1 MANDIK
7 LVTKYLP
14 LLDEV
19 YKQSAKTAIL
29 EAPENMVRETEEANV
44 FKIAKLSFDGLGDYD
59 KATGFPAGNLDLTW
73 ETHTFANDRGRKFT
87 LDRMDNLESLGMTL
101 LNVSGEF
108 VRTEVVPEKDAYTV
122 AKIAGTTGVAGTTGT
137 LTNSNTKEAIDTA
150 IAQSGEAEVDEA
162 NMILLMTPTIKGNL
176 ETEINR
182 KLDSG
187 VDRYGQKI
195 NYYNDIPIITIPQSR
210 FYDKIDLHD
219 GKTSGQTA
227 GGYVKNTAGKNINFI
242 LMDKNAAFTVTKH
255 ALTKVVTPE
264 QNQLTDG
271 WMFQFRFY
279 YEAFVQEN
287 KKAGIYVHKV
297 A

>member
-1 MANDIK
+1 MANDIQ

-29 EAPENMVRETEEANV
+29 EAPENMVRATEDANV

-162 NMILLMTPTIKGNL
+162 NMILMMTPTIKGNL

-264 QNQLTDG
+264 QNQMTDG

>member
-29 EAPENMVRETEEANV
+29 EAPENMVRATEEANV

-59 KATGFPAGNLDLTW
+59 KTTGFPAGNLDLDW
-73 ETHTFANDRGRKFT
+73 ETHTFANDRGRKFS
-87 LDRMDNLESLGMTL
+87 LDRMDNLESLGMAL

-264 QNQLTDG
+264 QNQMTDG

>member
-59 KATGFPAGNLDLTW
+59 KTTGFPAGNLDLAW
-73 ETHTFANDRGRKFT
+73 ETHTFANDRGRKFS
-87 LDRMDNLESLGMTL
+87 LDRMDNLESLGTTL

-108 VRTEVVPEKDAYTV
+108 VRTEVVPEKDAYTI
-122 AKIAGTTGVAGTTGT
+122 AKIAGTTGIGGTTGT
-137 LTNSNTKEAIDTA
+137 LTKTNTKEAVDTA
-150 IAQSGEAEVDEA
+150 IAQLGEAEVDEA
-162 NMILLMTPTIKGNL
+162 NMILMMTPTVKGNF
-176 ETEINR
+176 EAEINR
-182 KLDSG
+182 QLDSG
-187 VDRYGQKI
+187 VDKYGQKI
-195 NYYNDIPIITIPQSR
+195 NYYNDIPIIVIPQTR
-210 FYDKIDLHD
+210 FYDKIDLYD
-219 GKTSGQTA
+219 GKTSGQVA
-227 GGYVKNTAGKNINFI
+227 GGYVKNSAGKNINFI

-255 ALTKVVTPE
+255 ALTKVITPE
-264 QNQLTDG
+264 QNQMTDG
-271 WMFQFRFY
+271 WMFHFRFY

>member
-1 MANDIK
+1 MANDIQ

-182 KLDSG
+182 KLDNG

-264 QNQLTDG
+264 QNQMTDG

>member
-1 MANDIK
+1 MANDIQ

-29 EAPENMVRETEEANV
+29 EAPENMVRATEDANV

-59 KATGFPAGNLDLTW
+59 KATGFPAGNLDLDW
-73 ETHTFANDRGRKFT
+73 ETHTFVNDRGRKFS
-87 LDRMDNLESLGMTL
+87 LDRMDNLESLGMAL

-108 VRTEVVPEKDAYTV
+108 VRTKVVPEKDAYTV

-162 NMILLMTPTIKGNL
+162 NMILMMTPTVKGNL
-176 ETEINR
+176 EAEINR
-182 KLDSG
+182 QLDSG
-187 VDRYGQKI
+187 VDEYGQKI
-195 NYYNDIPIITIPQSR
+195 NYYNDIPIIAIPQTR
-210 FYDKIDLHD
+210 FYDKIDLQD
-219 GKTSGQTA
+219 GKTSGQVA
-227 GGYVKNTAGKNINFI
+227 GGYVKNNAGKDINFI

-255 ALTKVVTPE
+255 ALTKVITPE
-264 QNQLTDG
+264 QNQMTDG

>member
-29 EAPENMVRETEEANV
+29 EAPENMVRATEEANV

-162 NMILLMTPTIKGNL
+162 NMILLMTPTVKGNL
-176 ETEINR
+176 ETEIGR
-182 KLDSG
+182 KLDNG

-219 GKTSGQTA
+219 GKTSGQVA
-227 GGYVKNTAGKNINFI
+227 GGYVKNNAGKNINFI

-255 ALTKVVTPE
+255 ALTKVITPE
-264 QNQLTDG
+264 QNQMTDG

>member
-1 MANDIK
+1 MANDIQ

-29 EAPENMVRETEEANV
+29 EAPENMVRATEDANV

-162 NMILLMTPTIKGNL
+162 NMILMMTPTIKGNL
-176 ETEINR
+176 EAEINR
-182 KLDSG
+182 KLDNG

-264 QNQLTDG
+264 QNQMTDG

>member
-29 EAPENMVRETEEANV
+29 EAPADMVRTTDEANV

-59 KATGFPAGNLDLTW
+59 KTSGYPVGNLDLDW
-73 ETHTFANDRGRKFT
+73 EIHTFANDRGRKFS
-87 LDRMDNLESLGMTL
+87 LDRMDNLESLGMAL

-108 VRTEVVPEKDAYTV
+108 VRTKVVPEKDAYTI
-122 AKIAGTTGVAGTTGT
+122 AKIAGTTGITNTTGT
-137 LTNSNTKEAIDTA
+137 LTSTTTKTAIDTA
-150 IAQSGEAEVDEA
+150 IANLGEAEVDEA
-162 NMILLMTPTIKGNL
+162 NMILMMTPTIKGYL
-176 ETEINR
+176 EAEIKR
-182 KLDSG
+182 QLDSG
-187 VDRYGQKI
+187 VDEYGQKI
-195 NYYNDIPIITIPQSR
+195 NYYNDIPIITIPQTR

-219 GKTSGQTA
+219 GKSSGQTA
-227 GGYVKNTAGKNINFI
+227 GGYVKNNAGKNINFI

-264 QNQLTDG
+264 DNQLTDG
-271 WMFQFRFY
+271 WMFHFRFY
-279 YEAFVQEN
+279 YETFVQSN
-287 KKAGIYVHKV
+287 KKTGIYVSKL

>member
-1 MANDIK
+1 MANDIQ

-29 EAPENMVRETEEANV
+29 EASENMVRATEEANV

-73 ETHTFANDRGRKFT
+73 ETHTFANDRGRKFS
-87 LDRMDNLESLGMTL
+87 LDRMDNLESLGMAL

-122 AKIAGTTGVAGTTGT
+122 AKIAGTTGITNVTGT
-137 LTNSNTKEAIDTA
+137 LTDTNTKEAIDTA

-162 NMILLMTPTIKGNL
+162 NMILIMTPTIKGNL
-176 ETEINR
+176 EAEINR
-182 KLDSG
+182 KLDNG

-264 QNQLTDG
+264 QNQMTDG

>member
-1 MANDIK
+1 MANDIQ

-29 EAPENMVRETEEANV
+29 EAPENMVRATEDANV

-162 NMILLMTPTIKGNL
+162 NMILIMTPTIKGNL
-176 ETEINR
+176 EAEINR
-182 KLDSG
+182 KLDNG

-227 GGYVKNTAGKNINFI
+227 GGYVKNTAAKDINFI

-255 ALTKVVTPE
+255 ALTKVITPE
-264 QNQLTDG
+264 QNQMTDG
-271 WMFQFRFY
+271 WMFHFRFY
-279 YEAFVQEN
+279 YETFVQEN
-287 KKAGIYVHKV
+287 KKSAILVNKK

>member
-1 MANDIK
+1 MANDIQ

-29 EAPENMVRETEEANV
+29 EAPENMVRATEDANV

-122 AKIAGTTGVAGTTGT
+122 AKIAGTTGITNVTGT
-137 LTNSNTKEAIDTA
+137 LTDTNTKEAIDTA

-162 NMILLMTPTIKGNL
+162 NMILIMTPTIKGNL
-176 ETEINR
+176 EAEINR
-182 KLDSG
+182 KLDNG

-264 QNQLTDG
+264 QNQMTDG

>member
-29 EAPENMVRETEEANV
+29 EAPENMVRATEDANV

-59 KATGFPAGNLDLTW
+59 KTSGFPAGNLDLDW
-73 ETHTFANDRGRKFT
+73 ETHTFDNDRGRKFS
-87 LDRMDNLESLGMTL
+87 LDKMDNLESLSMAL

-108 VRTEVVPEKDAYTV
+108 VRTKVVPEKDAYTV

-162 NMILLMTPTIKGNL
+162 NMILMMTPTIKGNL
-176 ETEINR
+176 EAEINR
-182 KLDSG
+182 KLDNG

-264 QNQLTDG
+264 QNQMTDG

>member
-29 EAPENMVRETEEANV
+29 EAPENMVRATEDANV

-162 NMILLMTPTIKGNL
+162 NMILMMTPTIKGNL
-176 ETEINR
+176 EAEINR
-182 KLDSG
+182 KLDNG

-264 QNQLTDG
+264 QNQMTDG

>member
-29 EAPENMVRETEEANV
+29 EAPENMVRATEDANV

-264 QNQLTDG
+264 QNQMTDG

>member
-1 MANDIK
+1 MANDIQ

-29 EAPENMVRETEEANV
+29 EAPENMVRATEDANV

-87 LDRMDNLESLGMTL
+87 LDRMDNLESLGMAL

-162 NMILLMTPTIKGNL
+162 NMILIMTPTIKGNL
-176 ETEINR
+176 EAEINR
-182 KLDSG
+182 KLDNG

-255 ALTKVVTPE
+255 ALTKVITPE
-264 QNQLTDG
+264 QNQMTDG

>member
-1 MANDIK
+1 MANDIQ

-29 EAPENMVRETEEANV
+29 EAPENMVRATEDANV

-150 IAQSGEAEVDEA
+150 IAQSGEAEVDET
-162 NMILLMTPTIKGNL
+162 NMILMMTPTIKGNL

-264 QNQLTDG
+264 QNQMTDG